1 MSTGKRLAKRS
12 IVGTRVCAPGE
23 DGLFYSGVIQS
34 VKTPLEQNDYE
45 SNMDTVYSVRFDFA
59 SKKCPSVKR
68 EFYGSEIIGPG
79 FQPLS
84 NFRLL
89 PGQKIFL
96 TYNGREISGHI
107 VHHDTLVDEV
117 TVSINPPGHEGI
129 IELKKRIEEVRLLE
143 SRKSARLM
151 DQDTDFA
158 RLADMAADRKRTLS
172 NMIEVPIAGSRKRRT
187 SNSHDDFKEDQ
198 MNECTAALVLM
209 SLSCS
214 PNSSL
219 NGSHWID
226 QPLSPS
232 ASFSD
237 CASWRSGTP
246 SPPLSESGNSGIWG
260 SIGTDEGI
268 VLDEDY
274 DDHPRKRKMNRT
286 LFQCTWPGCM
296 VITYTCDSIE
306 VHVRTAHL
314 GPRREKSASDNGYD
328 EDIDFDDHEEEF
340 YYTEIELEDA
350 YSPPTLSH
358 RDMARPPH
366 EDPEYQKSLLNS
378 SLPLNRRYVSAGPI
392 NIPKTSNTNIPWSF
406 SASNAPTSAASPVK
420 HLKLSFS
427 APTTKLPSSPTRRVR
442 GETKKCRKV
451 YGMEHRELWCTQC
464 KWKKACSRFGD

>member
-12 IVGTRVCAPGE
+12 IIGTRICAPGE

-34 VKTPLEQNDYE
+34 VKTPTDHGDFET
-45 SNMDTVYSVRFDFA
+45 NMDTLYSVRFDYSA
-59 SKKCPSVKR
+59 KKCPSLKR
-68 EFYGSEIIGPG
+68 EFYGSDIIGPG
-79 FQPLS
+79 FQTLT
-84 NFRLL
+84 NIRLNA
-89 PGQKIFL
+89 GQKVYL

-107 VHHDTLVDEV
+107 VHHNCLVDEV
-117 TVSINPPGHEGI
+117 SVSINPPGFEGVMEI
-129 IELKKRIEEVRLLE
+129 KKRLEEIRLLE

-158 RLADMAADRKRTLS
+158 RLADMAADRKRASS
-172 NMIEVPIAGSRKRRT
+172 NSIEVPMNGSRKRRT
-187 SNSHDDFKEDQ
+187 SSSNDDFNKDE

-219 NGSHWID
+219 NGNHWID

-246 SPPLSESGNSGIWG
+246 SPPLSESGGSGIWG
-260 SIGTDEGI
+260 SITDEGI
-268 VLDEDY
+268 VLDEEY
-274 DDHPRKRKMNRT
+274 DEYPRKRKMNRT

-296 VITYTCDSIE
+296 VITTTCESIE
-306 VHVRTAHL
+306 AHVRVAHL

-340 YYTEIELEDA
+340 YYTEVETEEA
-350 YSPPTLSH
+350 FYSPPTLSH

-366 EDPEYQKSLLNS
+366 EDPEYQKSLLNP
-378 SLPLNRRYVSAGPI
+378 SLPSNRRFSPAGPI
-392 NIPKTSNTNIPWSF
+392 NIPKNTNTNVPWSF
-406 SASNAPTSAASPVK
+406 SATNMPANSSSPVK

-427 APTTKLPSSPTRRVR
+427 APASKLPSSPTRRVR